1 MLWVNIEL
9 HIQYTH
15 FWISIV
21 HVSRLVDAHI
31 YQTPCHSIHYSQLDI
46 SGTDEMS
53 HRTEEKFISS
63 LQDSAFR
70 IVGMVTTCALS
81 TASLSLGKFSVC
93 VCVCVLAVA
102 TFNTCRSAYLFDMF
116 EHQRSLRAVLS
127 EPAVIQ
133 AQLFRIAFVIMWYRV
148 RIESSSSQ
156 NIQTHRAIA

>member
-31 YQTPCHSIHYSQLDI
+31 SKRHAIRFIIRNLTFQALTKWAIEQKKNLFLHSRIRHSELLAWLRHALFQPHHSLWGSFPC
-46 SGTDEMS
+46 
-53 HRTEEKFISS
+53 
-63 LQDSAFR
+63 A
-70 IVGMVTTCALS
+70 
-81 TASLSLGKFSVC
+81 
-93 VCVCVLAVA
+93 CVCVLAVA

-156 NIQTHRAIA
+156 NIQTHRTIA

>member
-31 YQTPCHSIHYSQLDI
+31 YQTPFHSIHYSQLDI

-81 TASLSLGKFSVC
+81 TASLSLGKFSMC

-148 RIESSSSQ
+148 RIESSSSLK
-156 NIQTHRAIA
+156 IYKHIEP